1 MQFQQALLQR
11 VAEMQIKRGGGTG
24 KGAGRCHDGASGI
37 EEEGEE
43 GTQEEEEE
51 ESKEEEGNY

>member
-1 MQFQQALLQR
+1 
-11 VAEMQIKRGGGTG
+11 MQIKRGGGTG

-51 ESKEEEGNY
+51 ESKEEEVHS